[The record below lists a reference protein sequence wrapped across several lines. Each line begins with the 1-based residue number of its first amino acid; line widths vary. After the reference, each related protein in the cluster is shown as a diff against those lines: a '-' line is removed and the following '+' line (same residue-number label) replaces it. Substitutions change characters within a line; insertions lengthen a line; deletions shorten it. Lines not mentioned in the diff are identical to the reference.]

1 MHRVPAVLVLLCAV
15 ATAAVANDSFQALG
29 TADGSAVLWFAG
41 DNVTASIDATVLAEG
56 VLTLAGVDRA
66 FSASGRAIG
75 SGGGNLSTLAVNAWA
90 AFTADGTTADGVR
103 VTLRGGI
110 SVDGLDAA
118 ATGSTGGKG
127 WGRFY
132 LVITVGTEVWI
143 CEGEAIGEAGGGFVV
158 PDDPH
163 TMQLAGSGSFTLAG
177 DLSPWAP
184 PAEGADPDWPD
195 DLLTQLNALFA
206 ALSEED

>member
-1 MHRVPAVLVLLCAV
+1 MHRVPTVLILLCAF
-15 ATAAVANDSFQALG
+15 ATAAAANDSFRALG

-41 DNVTASIDATVLAEG
+41 DSVTASIDATVFAEG
-56 VLTLAGVDRA
+56 VLTLAGVDRE

-75 SGGGNLSTLAVNAWA
+75 SGEGNLSTLAVDAWA
-90 AFTADGTTADGVR
+90 AFTAEGITAEGER

-118 ATGSTGGKG
+118 ATSSTGGKG

-132 LVITVGTEVWI
+132 LVITVGSEVWI
-143 CEGEAIGEAGGGFVV
+143 SEGDAMGEAAGGFVV

-163 TMQLAGSGSFTLAG
+163 TMQLAGSGSFTFAG
-177 DLSPWAP
+177 DLSPWTP
-184 PAEGADPDWPD
+184 PAEGVDPDWPD
-195 DLLTQLNALFA
+195 ALLAQLNALFA
-206 ALSEED
+206 PPSEED